1 MAEIDRAQLARD
13 CRQVC
18 VQMELQ
24 ANRCM
29 AQAGLTAIQAFVL
42 HYILLHSENGTSLT
56 EIRKD
61 FCCSMATL
69 SCMVKRLREKGYV
82 RAESCAGDDRR
93 KLLFATEKGRR
104 IQADLEEALRAAQEQ
119 VFGCY
124 SPEELATMDRLQR
137 KMLRN
142 LASLTDHTHKEVP
155 QS

>member
-119 VFGCY
+119 VFGCF
-124 SPEELATMDRLQR
+124 SPEELATMDHLQR